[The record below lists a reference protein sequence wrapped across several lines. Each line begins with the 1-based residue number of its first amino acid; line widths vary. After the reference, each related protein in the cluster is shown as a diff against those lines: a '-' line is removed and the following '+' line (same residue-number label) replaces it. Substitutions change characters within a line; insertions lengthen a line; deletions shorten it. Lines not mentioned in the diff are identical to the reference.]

1 MSIYAISDLHLSF
14 GTDKPMDVFG
24 SKWTNYEEKIKA
36 NWIEKVT
43 DSDTVII
50 AGDFSWATY
59 LEDSVEDFRFVNNL
73 PGKKIILK
81 GNHDYWW
88 TTLNKMNNFIKEN
101 NFKNIYFLHNNFYE
115 CEEYLICGT
124 RYWDYDE
131 TYDNEKIFNREIE
144 RLTLS
149 INAAMKYNDK
159 KPIIIVTHYPPD
171 EMLISK
177 INTVNVKKWIYGHI
191 HGNYEEANVHIEN
204 IDSFL
209 TSSDYLKFDLIK
221 IA

>member
-24 SKWTNYEEKIKA
+24 CKWTNYEEKIKA

-101 NFKNIYFLHNNFYE
+101 NFKNIFFLHNNFYE

>member
-101 NFKNIYFLHNNFYE
+101 NFKNIFFLHNNFYE